1 MTTAT
6 LIMDRW
12 ISEPDGHRH
21 AMHWFDTRF
30 DWCKGERERAVNAV
44 YGVESN
50 ARRPEEVK
58 SLLDESMQVVKY
70 QSALALFLRNS
81 LIERAKSLGS
91 QWREAVKF
99 ADLRADATAK
109 ILEEMLE
116 LQGIFLEVYAN
127 AHLNKNGH

>member
-1 MTTAT
+1 MSAPTR
-6 LIMDRW
+6 IMDMW
-12 ISEPDGHRH
+12 ISNPGGHRQ
-21 AMHWFDTRF
+21 AMNWFDTRF
-30 DWCKGERERAVNAV
+30 DWCKSEWERAVNAV

-81 LIERAKSLGS
+81 LIERANSLGS

-116 LQGIFLEVYAN
+116 LQGLFLEVYAN